1 MKKLKQLFARLSPRE
16 RAIVYGVAIVV
27 LGLATERLVY
37 QPIVGR
43 LAELDEEILVTE
55 GQVRKNLR
63 EIAARETVRAAYEQY
78 ATHTAPAGSDEE
90 EMARLLGEIEGL
102 AGAAG
107 VSLLDVRSRPAGV
120 TEVGKHYPV
129 EVEAETG
136 MPALMGFLHGLQSSK
151 HLLRVK
157 QLRVTPKESRGP
169 VKVYLLIHET
179 VLR

>member
-16 RAIVYGVAIVV
+16 RAIVYGVAVVV
-27 LGLATERLVY
+27 LVLATERFVY

-102 AGAAG
+102 AGAGGGGLVG
-107 VSLLDVRSRPAGV
+107 VRGRP
-120 TEVGKHYPV
+120 P
-129 EVEAETG
+129 
-136 MPALMGFLHGLQSSK
+136 
-151 HLLRVK
+151 
-157 QLRVTPKESRGP
+157 
-169 VKVYLLIHET
+169 
-179 VLR
+179 